1 MLPSVRECSMSG
13 IVKRFTAFKVHIGL
27 LSVVHI
33 IQYPQ
38 AEARQAKFEQS
49 AGGKAA
55 MKSVKAVKAER
66 EAFKRQQESK
76 DTAGDWLS

>member
-1 MLPSVRECSMSG
+1 MSG
-13 IVKRFTAFKVHIGL
+13 TVKRFTASKAHIKL
-27 LSVVHI
+27 LSV
-33 IQYPQ
+33 IQNIDCPQ

>member
-1 MLPSVRECSMSG
+1 MLRKAFHCLQSTYW
-13 IVKRFTAFKVHIGL
+13 TAQRH
-27 LSVVHI
+27 SH
-33 IQYPQ
+33 YPQ